1 MGRCETGQRWFYI
14 ALTLLQLVLFYYKLC
29 EIVLYSLQV
38 FRSSSLVLLAIVTF
52 FYSWKVER
60 QKRRLV
66 SHGLLDF
73 LMMIQC

>member
-1 MGRCETGQRWFYI
+1 MVLYSSYAFTTRTI
-14 ALTLLQLVLFYYKLC
+14 LLES

-38 FRSSSLVLLAIVTF
+38 FRSSSLVLLAIVPF
-52 FYSWKVER
+52 FDSWKVER

>member
-1 MGRCETGQRWFYI
+1 V
-14 ALTLLQLVLFYYKLC
+14 VLYSSYAFTTRTILFES

-52 FYSWKVER
+52 FDSWKVER

>member
-1 MGRCETGQRWFYI
+1 M
-14 ALTLLQLVLFYYKLC
+14 VLYSSYAFTTRTILFES

-52 FYSWKVER
+52 FDSWKVER